1 MNPIVQQF
9 FQSFFWCNF
18 SSAAFSKHVLHHS
31 FLFPTVKN
39 NHFSFSLTRN
49 LTNNFLYSLPP
60 RNSNGL
66 ILLTQDIIILQTRC
80 FFFSTFS
87 TIVLKLSYITNT
99 VPVQMKFYPYFYMR
113 QGQVTLLTK
122 GALGSLTFAKLMRP
136 SNTQKSSL
144 KRGYL
149 THQIRPK
156 PKLPVSFICFFPP

>member
-31 FLFPTVKN
+31 FLFPAVKN

-99 VPVQMKFYPYFYMR
+99 VPVQMKFYPYCYMR

-122 GALGSLTFAKLMRP
+122 GAIRKSHICKTYETFKYSKELTKKRLSYP
-136 SNTQKSSL
+136 SDT
-144 KRGYL
+144 
-149 THQIRPK
+149 T
-156 PKLPVSFICFFPP
+156 